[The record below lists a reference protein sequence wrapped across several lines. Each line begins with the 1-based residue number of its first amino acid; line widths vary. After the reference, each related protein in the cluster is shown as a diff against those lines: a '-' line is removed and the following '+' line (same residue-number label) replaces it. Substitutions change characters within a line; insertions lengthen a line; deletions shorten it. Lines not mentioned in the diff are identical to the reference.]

1 MSVISS
7 DHHFTSTEC
16 GKYNIDSSRGAIR
29 LFLHEESKVD
39 TEFCLTKTSKDKNLI
54 VIVAPKGGLVCK
66 NHLVYF
72 GISKKE
78 MKIRFNGSSWE
89 SC

>member
-7 DHHFTSTEC
+7 DHHFAATEC
-16 GKYNIDSSRGAIR
+16 GKYSINSTGGSVR

-39 TEFCLTKTSKDKNLI
+39 TEFCLTKVSKDKNLI
-54 VIVAPKGGLVCK
+54 VIVAPQGGLVCK
-66 NHLVYF
+66 NHLVFF
-72 GISKKE
+72 GASKKE